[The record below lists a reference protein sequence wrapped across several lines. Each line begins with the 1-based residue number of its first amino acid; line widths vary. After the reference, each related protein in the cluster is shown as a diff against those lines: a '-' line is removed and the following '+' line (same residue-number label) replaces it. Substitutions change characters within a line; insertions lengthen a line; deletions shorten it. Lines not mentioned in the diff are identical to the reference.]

1 MHGSKGLT
9 TTSRRSGAGRE
20 GAHPRPA
27 SRKRARALAFP
38 GAICLV
44 MLASAGAA
52 QDQDL
57 AVQRH
62 DVSPQAH
69 GPLLTLTQALEFAR
83 ANHPK
88 LARERAAV
96 AQARAREQIAWSRYF
111 PGITAEFSYAP
122 ETPNYVPSP
131 AFRRVLERREAGGVG
146 SVRDV
151 DGNVIPVSCA
161 GVTKEPGCDESPASP
176 LPPRS
181 YKLYDFWT
189 ARVGIAWTLFDWGST
204 TYATRAARTLVL
216 AREEGVQATLAEIV
230 LETKLAYYDVLAAE
244 AAVAVAE
251 EELAARQRHA
261 QSAQVLQAA
270 GRGTGVDVAS
280 AEAAVASAEL
290 LLVRAQGGVTFARA
304 VLAVL
309 TGREDVRERPLAVP
323 EALHASADVPSE
335 QTLAKSTEDRPEL
348 RELSLEAK
356 AMRELA
362 ESARAAYLPQI
373 QLHAGPSW
381 SGGAL
386 DELIPNF
393 GAMIGLRFPGQQ
405 GMNPVQVAGNVKE
418 AAARAASLR
427 AQREVLRNELRMQ
440 AESARIELLTARQ
453 ALLAARKVVDTA
465 RKRRDQAELR
475 YRQGVGS
482 FLDLSDAEL
491 AFTNA
496 RFEAVRAAFDV
507 GRAQSRLERALG
519 AR

>member
-1 MHGSKGLT
+1 MHGLNGLT
-9 TTSRRSGAGRE
+9 TTSLLSGAGCE
-20 GAHPRPA
+20 GVHPRPT
-27 SRKRARALAFP
+27 SLRRALALTLP
-38 GAICLV
+38 GAFCLV
-44 MLASAGAA
+44 MFASSGAA
-52 QDQDL
+52 QSHDATPQD
-57 AVQRH
+57 
-62 DVSPQAH
+62 H
-69 GPLLTLTQALEFAR
+69 GPLLQSRGPVLTLAQALDLAR

-88 LARERAAV
+88 LARERANV
-96 AQARAREQIAWSRYF
+96 AQARAREQVAWARYF

-146 SVRDV
+146 RVTDT
-151 DGNVIPVSCA
+151 DGNVIRVSCA
-161 GVTKEPGCDESPASP
+161 GASRGPGCDEPPGSP

-204 TYATRAARTLVL
+204 IYATRAARTFVL
-216 AREEGVQATLAEIV
+216 AREQSVQVTLAEIV

-244 AAVAVAE
+244 AAVDVAA
-251 EELAARQRHA
+251 EELAARKRHA
-261 QSAQVLQAA
+261 QSAQALQAA

-290 LLVRAQGGVTFARA
+290 LLVRAQGGVAFARA

-309 TGREDVRERPLAVP
+309 TGQDDTRERPLALP
-323 EALHASADVPSE
+323 DNHASDSVPSA
-335 QTLAKSTEDRPEL
+335 QALAKSTEDRPEL
-348 RELSLEAK
+348 RALSLEAK
-356 AMRELA
+356 AMRDLS
-362 ESARAAYLPQI
+362 ESARASYLPQI
-373 QLHAGPSW
+373 HLQAGPSW
-381 SGGAL
+381 SGGQL

-393 GAMIGLRFPGQQ
+393 GAVIGLRFPSQQ

-427 AQREVLRNELRMQ
+427 AQREVVRNELRLQ
-440 AESARIELLTARQ
+440 AESARIELLTAKQ
-453 ALLAARKVVDTA
+453 ALVAAQKVVDTA

-496 RFEAVRAAFDV
+496 RFDQVQAAFDV